1 MRGCVGRVL
10 VLLLVAGGAVLAWH
24 NRDQLREAFD
34 RSRGRTVEVSPELAA
49 QADSKLAE
57 LGEGGGLSRV
67 ALTASE
73 LQSLIEYR
81 WGGLLPP
88 DVGDPRVGLDN
99 GRVTL
104 EANVATAR
112 FARVSGMRDIVGFL
126 PDTAGLRAVGTFVP
140 MDNGQVGLEV
150 HELSAASIP
159 LPRQL
164 IPPIL
169 ARFPG
174 AGDPSLPSNA
184 IVIPLPPGIRTIF
197 VSGDSMVF
205 IANPAGSQ

>member
-1 MRGCVGRVL
+1 MRGCLGRI
-10 VLLLVAGGAVLAWH
+10 LLLALVAGGAVVAWH
-24 NRDQLREAFD
+24 NRDQLRDAFD
-34 RSRGRTVEVSPELAA
+34 RSRGRAVAPSPELAA
-49 QADSKLAE
+49 HADSKLAE
-57 LGEGGGLSRV
+57 LGEAGGLSRV
-67 ALTASE
+67 ALTAPE

-88 DVGDPRVGLDN
+88 DVGDPRVGLVN

-112 FARVSGMRDIVGFL
+112 FAHISGMRDIVGFM
-126 PDTAGLRAVGTFVP
+126 PDTAGLRAVGSFVP
-140 MDNGQVGLEV
+140 MDDGHVGLEV

-159 LPRQL
+159 LPRRL

-174 AGDPSLPSNA
+174 ASDPALPSNA
-184 IVIPLPPGIRTIF
+184 IAIPLPPGIRTIF
-197 VSGDSMVF
+197 VSGDSLVF
-205 IANPAGSQ
+205 IAHPVGSQ

>member
-1 MRGCVGRVL
+1 MRGCLGRGLVL
-10 VLLLVAGGAVLAWH
+10 VLVAGAAVLAWH

-34 RSRGRTVEVSPELAA
+34 RSRGRSAQVSPELAA
-49 QADSKLAE
+49 LADSKLAE
-57 LGEGGGLSRV
+57 LGEGGTRSRV
-67 ALTASE
+67 ALTGPE

-81 WGGLLPP
+81 WGGLFPP
-88 DVGDPRVGLDN
+88 DVGDPRVGFAD

-104 EANVATAR
+104 QANVATAR
-112 FARVSGMRDIVGFL
+112 FARVSGMREIVGFL

-140 MDNGQVGLEV
+140 MDDGQVGLEV
-150 HELSAASIP
+150 HELTAASIP
-159 LPRQL
+159 VPRQL

-174 AGDPSLPSNA
+174 GADPDLAANA
-184 IVIPLPPGIRTIF
+184 IAIPLPPGIRTIF

-205 IANPAGSQ
+205 VANRTGSQ

>member
-1 MRGCVGRVL
+1 MRGCVGRLLLL
-10 VLLLVAGGAVLAWH
+10 VLLAGGAVLAWH
-24 NRDQLREAFD
+24 NRDELRQALD
-34 RSRGRTVEVSPELAA
+34 RSRTRAVEVSPELAA
-49 QADSKLAE
+49 QADSKLAA
-57 LGEGGGLSRV
+57 LGEDGGARRV
-67 ALTASE
+67 ALSAPE

-88 DVGDPRVGLDN
+88 DVGEPRVGLAH

-112 FARVSGMRDIVGFL
+112 FGRVSELREIIGLL
-126 PDTAGLRAVGTFVP
+126 PDTTGLRAVGSFLP
-140 MDNGQVGLEV
+140 MDDGQVGLEV
-150 HELSAASIP
+150 HELAAASIP

-164 IPPIL
+164 IPSIL

-174 AGDPSLPSNA
+174 AGAGGLPPNA
-184 IVIPLPPGIRTIF
+184 VAIPLPPGISTVF

-205 IANPAGSQ
+205 VANRARAD

>member
-1 MRGCVGRVL
+1 MRGCVGRLL
-10 VLLLVAGGAVLAWH
+10 VLALVAGAAILVWH
-24 NRDQLREAFD
+24 NREPLREAFD
-34 RSRGRTVEVSPELAA
+34 RSRGPAIEVSPELAA

-57 LGEGGGLSRV
+57 LGEAGGLARV
-67 ALTASE
+67 ALTAPE

-88 DVGDPRVGLDN
+88 DVGDPRVGLAD

-104 EANVATAR
+104 QATVATAR
-112 FARVSGMRDIVGFL
+112 FDRVSELRDIIGFL
-126 PDTAGLRAVGTFVP
+126 PDTTGLRAVGRFVP
-140 MDNGQVGLEV
+140 MENGHVGLEV

-174 AGDPSLPSNA
+174 AGTAGLPDNA
-184 IVIPLPPGIRTIF
+184 VAIPLPPGIHTIF
-197 VSGDSMVF
+197 VSGDSLVF
-205 IANPAGSQ
+205 IASRAEGD

>member
-1 MRGCVGRVL
+1 MRGCVARVL
-10 VLLLVAGGAVLAWH
+10 VLALVASGAVLAWH

-34 RSRGRTVEVSPELAA
+34 RSRGRTTEVSPELAA
-49 QADSKLAE
+49 QADGKLAE
-57 LGEGGGLSRV
+57 LGEGGASRV
-67 ALTASE
+67 ALTAPE

-88 DVGDPRVGLDN
+88 DVADPRVGLVN

-112 FARVSGMRDIVGFL
+112 FARVAGVRDIVGFL
-126 PDTAGLRAVGTFVP
+126 PDTAALRAVGAFVP
-140 MDNGQVGLEV
+140 MDDGRVGLEV
-150 HELSAASIP
+150 HELTAASLP

-174 AGDPSLPSNA
+174 SGDPSLPSNA
-184 IVIPLPPGIRTIF
+184 VAIPLPPGIRTIF

-205 IANPAGSQ
+205 IANRAGGQ